1 MNYQGW
7 TITSDERRPVTG
19 VWEATRHGVLL
30 SAHSQVSIERIVDT
44 RIREEGLTQDTKLK
58 LGDLIEV
65 QGCVF
70 LVGLEDLSRY
80 RLKSVVVRNGQNVYR
95 FTNPRGKKIVVVH
108 YAQNVDAWIQEKTS
122 EDLNKIVVI
131 RETPIWNKG

>member
-7 TITSDERRPVTG
+7 EIQFDPKRTHIGAFV
-19 VWEATRHGVLL
+19 ATRGGCT
-30 SAHSQVSIERIVDT
+30 IEADSDSSVRRLVDR
-44 RIREEGLTQDTKLK
+44 RIREEKLSQDTKLK

-65 QGCVF
+65 HGCVF

-95 FTNPRGKKIVVVH
+95 FTNPRGKKIMVVH
-108 YAQNVDAWIQEKTS
+108 YARNVDAWIQEKTS
-122 EDLNKIVVI
+122 EDLNKIIVI